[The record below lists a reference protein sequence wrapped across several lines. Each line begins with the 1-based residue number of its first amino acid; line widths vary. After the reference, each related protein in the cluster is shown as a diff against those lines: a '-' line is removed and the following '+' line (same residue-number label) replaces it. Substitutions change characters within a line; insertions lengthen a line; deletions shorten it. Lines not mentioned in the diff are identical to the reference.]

1 MKYFVLLFAIAAW
14 GSLGL
19 IIGKG
24 VVGTWREESNA
35 DKKARILNDSPPV
48 SRRVK
53 IIMAL
58 KAPGLLSI
66 LPGKGTFIPKIPPII
81 VGIAKQGIC
90 ILSRR

>member
-35 DKKARILNDSPPV
+35 DKKARILNDPDIQTYTHDSEE
-48 SRRVK
+48 
-53 IIMAL
+53 
-58 KAPGLLSI
+58 
-66 LPGKGTFIPKIPPII
+66 
-81 VGIAKQGIC
+81 
-90 ILSRR
+90 

>member
-35 DKKARILNDSPPV
+35 DKKARILNDIQTCTHDSEE
-48 SRRVK
+48 
-53 IIMAL
+53 
-58 KAPGLLSI
+58 
-66 LPGKGTFIPKIPPII
+66 
-81 VGIAKQGIC
+81 
-90 ILSRR
+90 